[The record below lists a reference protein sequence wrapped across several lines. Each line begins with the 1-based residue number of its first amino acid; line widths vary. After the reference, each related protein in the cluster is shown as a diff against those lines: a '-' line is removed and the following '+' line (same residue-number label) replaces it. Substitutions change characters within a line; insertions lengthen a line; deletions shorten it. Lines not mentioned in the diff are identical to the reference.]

1 MNDTNPYMTVK
12 EAALYLHLNEKKVYQ
27 LASDGHLPATKVTGK
42 WLFPRKLI
50 DCWLLESSHHG
61 VLSDRLLLSGSD
73 DPLLR
78 AGLLRLMQQQQ
89 HQALYS
95 YMPTGTQAG
104 LSLLAQGLVDC
115 CAVHWGK
122 ADESQLRHPA
132 LIRQYA
138 GSRHWVLVHLY
149 KRQQGLMMRTND
161 SSTLLSDAQEML
173 EKRWVI
179 RQEGAG
185 SQRFLKDWLLQQQI
199 PFEKLNAC
207 YRALSESEVASAI
220 VRDIA
225 DIGPGTESAASE
237 YGLTFVPIYQEAFEL
252 VLPRPVFFRSLL
264 QHLFE
269 WLQDPEGVQT
279 AQHLKGYDL
288 SQCGKIIWN
297 GETKEF

>member
-1 MNDTNPYMTVK
+1 MSDTSPYMTVK
-12 EAALYLHLNEKKVYQ
+12 EAAIYLHLNEKKVYQ

-50 DCWLLESSHHG
+50 DRWLLESSHHG

-73 DPLLR
+73 DPLLK
-78 AGLLRLMQQQQ
+78 AGLLRVMQQQQ

-122 ADESQLRHPA
+122 AEESQLRHPA

-138 GSRHWVLVHLY
+138 GSRHWVLVHLF
-149 KRQQGLMMRTND
+149 KRQQGLMIRSDD
-161 SSTLLSDAQEML
+161 SATLLSDAQEML
-173 EKRWVI
+173 QKRWVI

-185 SQRFLKDWLLQQQI
+185 SQRFLKDWLLQQHI
-199 PFEKLNAC
+199 AFDKIKAS
-207 YRALSESEVASAI
+207 YRALTESEVASAI
-220 VRDIA
+220 VRNLA

-237 YGLTFVPIYQEAFEL
+237 YGLTFVPVYQEAFEL
-252 VLPRPVFFRSLL
+252 VLPRPVYFRSLL
-264 QHLFE
+264 QQLFE
-269 WLQDPEGVQT
+269 WLQSQEGLNT
-279 AQHLKGYDL
+279 ANELKGYDL
-288 SQCGKIIWN
+288 AQCGKLIWN
-297 GETKEF
+297 GEVKEN